1 MASFVLVHGA
11 WHGAWCWERVI
22 PPMQAAGHEVVAIDL
37 PAHGAD
43 RSAPWSATLR
53 SYAEC
58 IVSAARGLS
67 QKPFVVG
74 HSMGGIAI
82 TDAAGSQPE
91 AFAGL
96 VYLCAFVPRIGD
108 SLLKLGRQDPNSR
121 VARNLLPG
129 LAGLQIRTGRAQ
141 SVFYNTCSAADAAW
155 AIGRLK
161 PDPVRPMLARLDRE
175 APVGFPRA
183 CIVCTE
189 DRAISFDYQ
198 REMAARG
205 CIRRVVT
212 MKTDHSPFLSAPR
225 ELADRLGEMAK

>member
-22 PPMQAAGHEVVAIDL
+22 PSMQAAGHEVVAIDL

-53 SYAEC
+53 SYSEC

-96 VYLCAFVPRIGD
+96 VYLCAFIPRMGD

-121 VARNLLPG
+121 VARSLLPG
-129 LAGLQIRTGRAQ
+129 LAGLRIRTGRAQ
-141 SVFYNTCSAADAAW
+141 SVFYNTCSAGDAAW
-155 AIGRLK
+155 AIGRLE

-175 APVGFPRA
+175 APVELPRA

-198 REMAARG
+198 CEMAARG
-205 CIRRVVT
+205 CIRRVIT